1 MAAML
6 FNTPEFIFVFLPAA
20 LILHYWLARRSP
32 DAAMVG
38 TTISSLVFYGW
49 WNPPFV
55 LLPIVSICT
64 NYLLAKKMVA
74 ADKETNWR
82 LLIAGIVANLLV
94 LCYFKYADFLI
105 SILDGH
111 TPRPPNVPLAL
122 SFTTFV
128 QIAFLVDVYR
138 RRIPLQFRSYA
149 LFVAFFPHL
158 IAGPIV
164 RWSSLGRQLGEPERY
179 RVNWDN
185 VALGLTIF
193 IFGLVKKVVL
203 ADSLAPH
210 VAGVFDA
217 ATRGEPVTALAAWA
231 GSTAFVA
238 QIYFDF
244 SGYSDMAIGLGLLFN
259 YRLPI
264 NFAAPLRS
272 TSLFD
277 LWRRWHIT
285 LSRFMRDF
293 LYIPL
298 GFNHPGPLRKSMNL
312 MITMMLGGLWHG
324 ANWTFI
330 AWGAFHG
337 VLLLI
342 NVAWREFR
350 GPGRPGPAG
359 RLIGWVLTFGSF
371 VVGAVFFRSVDIH
384 GAWHIFT
391 AMAGFG
397 DAAVAE
403 RHFQMDDWMIRH
415 GYISDEFV
423 RIWLGAT
430 WSMVGTLWTAVALV
444 IILAVPDTME
454 ITGYR
459 EGDAQSDWRRPVGLL
474 AWRPSPVSVG
484 IAMIM
489 FVVVF
494 LNVGRVSE
502 FLYYQF

>member
-1 MAAML
+1 ML
-6 FNTPEFIFVFLPAA
+6 FNTPEFIFIFLPAA
-20 LILHYWLARRSP
+20 LFVHYWLARRSP
-32 DAAMVG
+32 DAAIVG

-55 LLPIVSICT
+55 LLPILSICA

-74 ADKETNWR
+74 ADKETNRR

-94 LCYFKYADFLI
+94 LCYFKYADFLV

-111 TPRPPNVPLAL
+111 ATRPANVPLAL

-138 RRIPLQFRSYA
+138 RRIPLEFRRYG

-164 RWSSLGRQLGEPERY
+164 RWSSLGRQLGDPERY

-193 IFGLVKKVVL
+193 IFGLVKKVLL

-210 VAGVFDA
+210 VSGVFDA
-217 ATRGEPVTALAAWA
+217 ATRGEPVTAFAAWGA
-231 GSTAFVA
+231 CTAFAA

-264 NFAAPLRS
+264 NFAAPLRA

-285 LSRFMRDF
+285 LSRFLRDF

-298 GFNHPGPLRKSMNL
+298 GFGRPGPLRKSMNL

-324 ANWTFI
+324 ANWTFV

-359 RLIGWVLTFGSF
+359 RLLGWALTFGTF
-371 VVGAVFFRSVDIH
+371 AAGAVFFRAADIH
-384 GAWHIFT
+384 GSWHMIT
-391 AMAGFG
+391 ALAGFG
-397 DAAVAE
+397 DAPVAGL
-403 RHFQMDDWMIRH
+403 HFQSDDWMIRH
-415 GYISDEFV
+415 GYVSDEFV
-423 RIWLGAT
+423 RAWLGAT
-430 WSMVGTLWTAVALV
+430 WSVVGTLWTAAALF

-459 EGDAQSDWRRPVGLL
+459 EGDAQSDWRRPVGFL

-489 FVVVF
+489 FIVVF
-494 LNVGRVSE
+494 LNVGRVTE

>member
-1 MAAML
+1 ML

-20 LILHYWLARRSP
+20 LVLHFSLARRSA
-32 DAAMVG
+32 DAAILG

-55 LLPIVSICT
+55 VLPILSICA
-64 NYLLAKKMVA
+64 NYLLAKRMVA
-74 ADKETNWR
+74 ADKEMNRR
-82 LLIAGIVANLLV
+82 LLIAGILANLLV
-94 LCYFKYADFLI
+94 LIYFKYAGFLI
-105 SILDGH
+105 SVVGGH
-111 TPRPPNVPLAL
+111 APHPPNVPLAL

-138 RRIPLQFRSYA
+138 RRIPLDFRRYA

-164 RWSSLGRQLGEPERY
+164 RWTSLGRQLGDPERY
-179 RVNWDN
+179 RVNWEN

-193 IFGLVKKVVL
+193 TFGLMKKVVL
-203 ADSLAPH
+203 ADLLAEH
-210 VAGVFDA
+210 VSGVFDA
-217 ATRGEPVTALAAWA
+217 ATRGEAVTAFAAWA

-244 SGYSDMAIGLGLLFN
+244 SGYSEMAIGLGLLFN
-259 YRLPI
+259 YKLPI

-272 TSLFD
+272 VSLFD

-293 LYIPL
+293 VYIPL
-298 GFNHPGPLRKSMNL
+298 GFNHPGALRKSLNL
-312 MITMMLGGLWHG
+312 MITMVLGGLWHG
-324 ANWTFI
+324 ASWTFI

-359 RLIGWVLTFGSF
+359 RLTGWVLTFGSF
-371 VVGAVFFRSVDIH
+371 VVGAVFFRSADIH
-384 GAWHIFT
+384 GAWHMFT

-403 RHFQMDDWMIRH
+403 HHFQVDDWMIRH
-415 GYISDEFV
+415 GYVSDELV
-423 RIWLGAT
+423 RVWLGAT
-430 WSMVGTLWTAVALV
+430 WSVVGTLWTAAALFIV
-444 IILAVPDTME
+444 LAVPDTME

-459 EGDAQSDWRRPVGLL
+459 EGDAQSDWRRPAGFL
-474 AWRPSPVSVG
+474 AWRPSPVSLAIVT
-484 IAMIM
+484 MM
-489 FVVVF
+489 FIVVF
-494 LNVGRVSE
+494 LNVGRVNE